1 MENIFKSYL
10 KGFIRGLLYTLTYFI
25 IIYLSNATLNLIS
38 FTLYSALIF
47 IFEQIIF
54 LKKRMSEISKAI
66 LNLLNMNKIIL
77 DIESDHVTKT
87 FINNYICAVNK
98 YFNAIENNEPTEEY
112 LKIIKEYEIYGK
124 DNIKSK

>member
-98 YFNAIENNEPTEEY
+98 YLNAIENNEPTEEY